1 MTKDPT
7 DSRPASADRRPVD
20 PPPIVELR
28 IFEGENRQNDIT
40 FSYNA
45 NFSCL
50 RLWRTR
56 VPSPRDASSLIL
68 LASPSSPEL
77 PLLAWHTLIALRPL
91 VTLFSRTCLF
101 VMKGNTA

>member
-45 NFSCL
+45 NFFLFATLENARSIAQG
-50 RLWRTR
+50 R
-56 VPSPRDASSLIL
+56 VQPNPAS
-68 LASPSSPEL
+68 SPSSPEL

>member
-45 NFSCL
+45 NFFLFATLENARSIAQG
-50 RLWRTR
+50 R
-56 VPSPRDASSLIL
+56 VQPNPASFPVLTGTSRC
-68 LASPSSPEL
+68 
-77 PLLAWHTLIALRPL
+77 WHGI
-91 VTLFSRTCLF
+91 S
-101 VMKGNTA
+101 